1 MAQESAVIV
10 GAGGGLGAALA
21 RRFAKGGLAVA
32 VARRDADAL
41 APLVDEAAQA
51 GGTARAYGVDA
62 TDERQVE
69 ELFAQVEADL
79 GPVRVA
85 IFNAGSFLIK
95 PVAETSADEF
105 RALWQTCCLGGFL
118 TGRAAAR
125 RMLPHR
131 EGAIFFTGATA
142 ALRGGARFA
151 AFASA
156 KFGLRALAQ
165 SMARELGPEGI
176 HVAHIVVD
184 GIIDG
189 PRTRSFTA
197 GQTIEPD
204 TILNPDHIAQTYWSV
219 YKQPRSAWTFE
230 LDLRPY
236 SEKW

>member
-1 MAQESAVIV
+1 MAQNLAVIV

-32 VARRDADAL
+32 VARRNTDAL
-41 APLVDEAAQA
+41 ASLVNEISAA
-51 GGTARAYGVDA
+51 GGTARAYGADA
-62 TDERQVE
+62 TSEAQIED
-69 ELFAQVEADL
+69 LFNRAETDL
-79 GPVRVA
+79 GPVRAA
-85 IFNAGSFLIK
+85 IFNAGSILIK
-95 PVAETSADEF
+95 PSIETDTDEF
-105 RALWQTCCLGGFL
+105 RALWETCCLGGFL

-125 RMLPHR
+125 RMLPR
-131 EGAIFFTGATA
+131 GAGTILFTGATA

-176 HVAHIVVD
+176 HVAHVVVD

-189 PRTRSFTA
+189 PRTRSFTSGRSIA
-197 GQTIEPD
+197 PD
-204 TILNPDHIAQTYWSV
+204 GILDPDHIAQTYWSV
-219 YKQPRSAWTFE
+219 YEQPRSAWTFE

-236 SEKW
+236 AEKW